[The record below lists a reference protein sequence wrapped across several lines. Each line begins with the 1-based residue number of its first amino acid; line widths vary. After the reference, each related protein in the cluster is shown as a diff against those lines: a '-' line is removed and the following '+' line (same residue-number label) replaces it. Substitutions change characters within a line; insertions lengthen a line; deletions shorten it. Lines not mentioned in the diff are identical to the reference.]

1 MHEKIKRIADLYGWF
16 HQSLKLIEE
25 MAELIVATIKLMLH
39 IRTEQMWKNYI
50 EELAD
55 VQIMLHQL
63 IYLSNKKRE
72 VEEAME
78 EKVQRQILR
87 IEEAGIRKGERYIY
101 EPK

>member
-63 IYLSNKKRE
+63 IYLSNKKKRS
-72 VEEAME
+72 
-78 EKVQRQILR
+78 RR
-87 IEEAGIRKGERYIY
+87 SYGRKGTASDPSDRRSRNTERRKIHL
-101 EPK
+101 